1 MFSLKEFL
9 KKGLLDAVGRKPTYW
24 IVLNAAGWLEKGV
37 LLEDDL
43 KEIDEA
49 IQAKEAEENEILHEG
64 EREYASN

>member
-1 MFSLKEFL
+1 MFGLREFL

-24 IVLNAAGWLEKGV
+24 IVLSAAGWLEKGV

-49 IQAKEAEENEILHEG
+49 IQAKEAEENELLQ
-64 EREYASN
+64 

>member
-1 MFSLKEFL
+1 MFELREFL

-24 IVLNAAGWLEKGV
+24 VVLSAADWLEKGV

-49 IQAKEAEENEILHEG
+49 IKANDAEE
-64 EREYASN
+64 AQPMQ